1 MRFDRISPEDGLSQ
15 SLVSSICQDV
25 TGFMWFGSHDGLN
38 RYDGN
43 SIKIFENDISDP
55 ESISNNQIEYLLK
68 DSKNNFWV
76 GCNDEFI
83 SLYDRYREKFINI
96 PLNIYKTDSAK
107 ANNISG
113 MTEDQF
119 GNIWLSVHGG
129 GLIKFDPEKMN
140 SESFCLEKDM
150 TGNFISNSVMCVF
163 SERSGYITAGTRDK
177 GLILIRQ
184 NSPNECCVELPV
196 KINAELIN
204 NEIKFFYEDKEENF
218 WVGTRLGLKKMNLKK
233 SIIEDY
239 KFGGIYGEKIKS
251 EHVTC
256 MCEDRNKNIWIGTR
270 NNGLFYFDIGKG
282 VSQNFRLNKSDKHSV
297 SNDTILR
304 LYCDNSNV
312 MWAGTLGGGV
322 CRTDCSAKKFHH
334 IPFVKDSADGHE
346 ANLIMCFAEDS
357 RNNLWVGTLLSGVF
371 KINKTTGNTVSF
383 KDNDRSTGFTGK
395 SVFAI
400 LPDNEKVWIGANAGG
415 LNMYNNVSENMINF
429 KNPEKNATDVYSLL
443 KGSERN
449 RNFIYCGTSYS
460 GIWKFNKVTEKFEL
474 FSNTDSDKFHLSSN
488 QIRTMITDSSGKIWA
503 GTITNGLNEIDEKN
517 QNVQYFTY
525 DSENPVGFPDKHI
538 KVILEEDENTLW
550 LGTQFSG
557 ICRFDKSGK
566 NLKTFS
572 VKEGLSNNI
581 VQGMLKDDS
590 GNIWISTNNGLN
602 KFNIAEGSFRKYYRE
617 DGLQSNEFN
626 DGAFFRSE
634 DGTFYFGGV
643 NGYNYFKPDEI
654 KDNEY
659 IPEIVITDI
668 KLFNESIS
676 INDRNLFL
684 ERSAIYT
691 DSLDLTYR
699 ESVISFEFA
708 ALVFN
713 NPEKNQY
720 AYMMEGF
727 DKDWIYCGKKH
738 EATYTNLDP
747 GRYTFRV
754 KGSNNDGVWNDK
766 GTSLEIFISP
776 PFWKTWWFKSLGAAA
791 GFAVTGLT
799 YRQRLNKI
807 RKEKLYQEEFSR
819 KLIES
824 QENERKKIAGELHHT
839 IAHDVLL
846 TKNKALIAL
855 KNPDDIENLAKAMN
869 DISDLAS
876 ETLKDIREISYNL
889 HPHQLER
896 LGFTKAINSIL
907 NDFSKSTDILLE
919 SEIHNVDNV
928 LENQNEIIIFRI
940 IQECLNNVMKHSEA
954 DKAEVKVL
962 NLEEG
967 ILINVID
974 NGIGFAGKEKHLR
987 KSYGIGLSSISE
999 RVKYL
1004 NGDLK
1009 IVSDP
1014 GSGTAVKIFIPT
1026 KNNHERKDK
1035 INIRR

>member
-1 MRFDRISPEDGLSQ
+1 MRFERISPEEGLSQ

-25 TGFMWFGSHDGLN
+25 TGFMWFGTHDGLN

-43 SIKIFENDISDP
+43 SVRIFENEISDP
-55 ESISNNQIEYLLK
+55 ESISNNQIEYLLR
-68 DSKNNFWV
+68 DLKNNLWI

-83 SLYDRYREKFINI
+83 SLYDKYREKFINI
-96 PLNIYKTDSAK
+96 PLNLNNNTSAK

-113 MTEDQF
+113 MSEDHF
-119 GNIWLSVHGG
+119 GNIWIAAHGG
-129 GLIKFDPEKMN
+129 GLIKFDSKTMT
-140 SESFCLEKDM
+140 SVRFCKETDM
-150 TGNFISNSVMCVF
+150 TGNFSSNSIMCIYAD
-163 SERSGYITAGTRDK
+163 RSGNIIAGTRDK
-177 GLILIRQ
+177 GLILIKQ
-184 NSPNECCVELPV
+184 ISSDVCSVELTG
-196 KINAELIN
+196 KINDKLIN
-204 NEIKFFYEDKEENF
+204 NDIKFFFEGPENNI
-218 WVGTRLGLKKMNLKK
+218 WVGTRLGLKKFNVNKK
-233 SIIEDY
+233 IFEDY
-239 KFGGIYGEKIKS
+239 RFGGNFSEKIKS

-256 MCEDRNKNIWIGTR
+256 MCEDKNTNIWIGTR
-270 NNGLFYFDIGKG
+270 NNGLYYFDLSKD
-282 VSQNFRLNKSDKHSV
+282 VSENFMQNKTDKYSV
-297 SNDTILR
+297 SNDTILS

-322 CRTDCSAKKFHH
+322 CRTDCSAKKFYH
-334 IPFVKDSADGHE
+334 IPFVKDSDDGHE
-346 ANLIMCFAEDS
+346 ANIIMCFAEDDK
-357 RNNLWVGTLLSGVF
+357 NNLWVGTLLSGVF
-371 KINKTTGNTVSF
+371 KINKKTGHTKSF
-383 KDNDRSTGFTGK
+383 KDKDDSTGFKGK

-400 LPDNEKVWIGANAGG
+400 LHDNEKVWIGANAGG
-415 LNMYNNVSENMINF
+415 LNMYDPVSEKLTNF
-429 KNPEKNATDVYSLL
+429 KNAENNAADVYSLM
-443 KGSERN
+443 KGSDTN
-449 RNFIYCGTSYS
+449 RNYIYCGTSYS
-460 GIWKFNKVTEKFEL
+460 GIWKFNKVTEKFEK
-474 FSNTDSDKFHLSSN
+474 FSNSDSDKFHISSN

-503 GTITNGLNEIDEKN
+503 GTITNGVNVFDEKN
-517 QNVQYFTY
+517 QTVEYFTY
-525 DSENPVGFPDKHI
+525 TAENSGGIPDKHI

-566 NLKTFS
+566 NIKTFS
-572 VKEGLSNNI
+572 VKDGLSNNI
-581 VQGMLKDDS
+581 VQGMLNDNTE
-590 GNIWISTNNGLN
+590 NIWISTNNGLN
-602 KFNIAEGSFRKYYRE
+602 KFNKTTGEFRKYYRE

-654 KDNEY
+654 TDNEY

-668 KLFNESIS
+668 KLFNESLS
-676 INDRNLFL
+676 INDSNLFL
-684 ERSAIYT
+684 KRSAIYT

-699 ESVISFEFA
+699 ESVLSFEFA

-713 NPEKNQY
+713 NPGKNQY

-754 KGSNNDGVWNDK
+754 KGSKNDGIWNEK
-766 GTSLEIFISP
+766 GSSLEITISP

-791 GFAVTGLT
+791 GFAATGLT
-799 YRQRLNKI
+799 YKQKLNKI
-807 RKEKLYQEEFSR
+807 NKEKLYQEEFSR

-824 QENERKKIAGELHHT
+824 QETERKKIAGELHHT

-855 KNPDDIENLAKAMN
+855 KNPEDNENLSKAIN
-869 DISDLAS
+869 EISDLAS

-907 NDFSKSTDILLE
+907 NDFSKSTDISLE
-919 SEIHNVDNV
+919 SELHSVNDILDK
-928 LENQNEIIIFRI
+928 QNEIIIFRI
-940 IQECLNNVMKHSEA
+940 IQECLNNVMKHSGA

-974 NGIGFAGKEKHLR
+974 NGIGFDEKEKQLG

-1009 IVSDP
+1009 IISEP

-1026 KNNHERKDK
+1026 QKTS
-1035 INIRR
+1035 